1 MPETESDALTGRS
14 AELALAPAR
23 FFERIPMSLVQ
34 LVLRFAAAI
43 PFLKSGMLKWEG
55 FLDLSDVTIL
65 LFREEFRLHIFGAT
79 YPFPAPVVMAWASAC
94 AEIVLPSLLILGLG
108 TRLAAFGLLG
118 MTAIIQLTEPGGWA
132 NFHLPWAAMLIAV
145 LAYGP
150 GSVSLDRILGRAR
163 R

>member
-1 MPETESDALTGRS
+1 
-14 AELALAPAR
+14 
-23 FFERIPMSLVQ
+23 MSLVQ